1 MRIEHLEIFINAAQT
16 QSFTKTAENMN
27 MSQPAVSLA
36 ISSIEKQLGYQLFS
50 RSRRKMILT
59 PAGKSLYNSMKAE
72 LDGYRIALSKAKRI
86 AMAEGQT
93 VLRIGLL
100 GMPAEQVIIPR
111 ILREYKTL
119 HPTMNF
125 EYYVEKHADLMNK
138 LAAHE
143 LDIVLTTS
151 EAIPKASGFSHTDLC
166 QIEWCA
172 VIPKSHAFAGK
183 QSLKPSDLDG
193 NDLIFLDSSWAPP
206 VMSALQ
212 EKLEQECASSRIFF
226 ANNVVAQSMMVL
238 TQQGIAVQ
246 PFAAGATA
254 AYGLQKIPFDFDVS
268 ANASTLSLIT
278 TDDRENP
285 DVDALLSWMKGQ
297 DLSK

>member
-93 VLRIGLL
+93 ILRIGLL

-125 EYYVEKHADLMNK
+125 EYYVEKHADLLNK

-172 VIPKSHAFAGK
+172 VIPKSTAFAGK

-278 TDDRENP
+278 ADDRENP

>member
-1 MRIEHLEIFINAAQT
+1 
-16 QSFTKTAENMN
+16 
-27 MSQPAVSLA
+27 
-36 ISSIEKQLGYQLFS
+36 
-50 RSRRKMILT
+50 
-59 PAGKSLYNSMKAE
+59 
-72 LDGYRIALSKAKRI
+72 
-86 AMAEGQT
+86 
-93 VLRIGLL
+93 
-100 GMPAEQVIIPR
+100 
-111 ILREYKTL
+111 
-119 HPTMNF
+119 MNF

-278 TDDRENP
+278 ADDRENP

>member
-93 VLRIGLL
+93 ILRIGLL
-100 GMPAEQVIIPR
+100 GMPAEQVIIPH
-111 ILREYKTL
+111 ILREYKNL

-143 LDIVLTTS
+143 LDMVLTTP

-212 EKLEQECASSRIFF
+212 EKLEQECTSSRIFF

-268 ANASTLSLIT
+268 ASASTLSLIT